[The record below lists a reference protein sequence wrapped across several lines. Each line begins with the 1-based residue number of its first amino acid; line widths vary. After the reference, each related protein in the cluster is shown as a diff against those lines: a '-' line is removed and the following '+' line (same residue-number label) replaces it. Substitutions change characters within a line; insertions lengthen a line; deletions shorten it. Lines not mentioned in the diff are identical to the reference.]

1 MPDTILLVEDEP
13 AIRQLMAGALKSRGY
28 RVLEARHG
36 SEALAMFPE
45 ADDVIDLVVTDVRM
59 PYLRGTELIAV
70 LREQRPGLRVLF
82 ISGYSD
88 ASIQHEPHLYK
99 PFARAEF
106 LAAVDDLLAQREQ
119 PAQP

>member
-36 SEALAMFPE
+36 REALDLFPE
-45 ADDVIDLVVTDVRM
+45 IDDAIDLVVTDVRM
-59 PYLRGTELIAV
+59 PYVRGTEMVAA
-70 LREQRPGLRVLF
+70 LRERRPGLRVLF

-88 ASIQHEPHLYK
+88 LSIQGEPHLYK

-106 LAAVDDLLAQREQ
+106 LAAVEDLLAQGGGG
-119 PAQP
+119 